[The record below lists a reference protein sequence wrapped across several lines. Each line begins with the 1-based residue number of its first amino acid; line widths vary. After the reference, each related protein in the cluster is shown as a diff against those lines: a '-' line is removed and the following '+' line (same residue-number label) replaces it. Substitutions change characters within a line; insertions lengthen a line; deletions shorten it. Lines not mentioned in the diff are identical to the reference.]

1 MIGRIITT
9 INFITKGHLVNKQKS
24 QSGFAHHLIIII
36 AIVAVVIGALG
47 YVYWKNFMQPKVTAD
62 AIASITKSDGTTV
75 TTKLDAEGKTIT
87 VTTTPDG
94 TSTTA
99 KSDGT
104 VVVEKVNTDGTVT
117 ATETK
122 SDGTT
127 NTTVKQAVSAPG
139 VPDLS
144 VTGMGASSIAIGFQF
159 TISGV
164 SGAEGYEVFKSTNS
178 GEFTLYDRITASPI
192 GANAVISVSVYRGET
207 CEYKVRAYK
216 KDGEAF
222 VYSNFSASQTKT
234 NSTNPLVVPTISI
247 AGFGAEGSS
256 YSLLLSLA
264 TSDTVFDG
272 FQVFRSTSGISG
284 EYALLEQLNSPNNEI
299 SVTIPNGDNYHYKIR
314 TFATDGETTLYS
326 SFSDVTA
333 SQN

>member
-1 MIGRIITT
+1 MIGCITTT

-36 AIVAVVIGALG
+36 AIVVVVIGALG

-75 TTKLDAEGKTIT
+75 TTKLDADGKTIT

-127 NTTVKQAVSAPG
+127 NTTVKQAVIAPETPS
-139 VPDLS
+139 VS
-144 VTGMGASSIAIGFQF
+144 VTGSGASLVAIGSQF
-159 TISGV
+159 TIS
-164 SGAEGYEVFKSTNS
+164 SAGAEGYEVFKSTNS
-178 GEFTLYDRITASPI
+178 S
-192 GANAVISVSVYRGET
+192 
-207 CEYKVRAYK
+207 EYVFY
-216 KDGEAF
+216 
-222 VYSNFSASQTKT
+222 
-234 NSTNPLVVPTISI
+234 
-247 AGFGAEGSS
+247 
-256 YSLLLSLA
+256 LSL
-264 TSDTVFDG
+264 
-272 FQVFRSTSGISG
+272 IH
-284 EYALLEQLNSPNNEI
+284 I
-299 SVTIPNGDNYHYKIR
+299 
-314 TFATDGETTLYS
+314 
-326 SFSDVTA
+326 
-333 SQN
+333 